1 MIVNLYSTGDNPK
14 TVSKTLT
21 AISSVT
27 ARVAHP
33 CNILRPEL
41 ILSGDATVN
50 AINANYVYIPDFGRY
65 YFIKDHTTNTAVRI
79 ILSCEVDPLMSWSA
93 GIRASKQLVTRSES
107 IGKPTYTP
115 DDQYLLKPNKDVK
128 VIAFEGGYFN
138 LESATQISYN
148 FLLNVA
154 GGGSGQQNAIRS
166 AEQKG
171 EANGT

>member
-1 MIVNLYSTGDNPK
+1 MIVNLYTTGDNPK
-14 TVSKTLT
+14 TVTKSLT

-27 ARVAHP
+27 ARVTHP

-41 ILSGDATVN
+41 ILSGDSTVN
-50 AINANYVYIPDFGRY
+50 AINANYVYIPDFARY
-65 YFIKDHTTNTAVRI
+65 YFIKDHTTDTAARI
-79 ILSCEVDPLMSWSA
+79 ILSCEIDPLMSWSA

-115 DDQYLLKPNKDVK
+115 DDQYLLKPNKDIK
-128 VIAFEGGYFN
+128 VIAFDGGYFN

-154 GGGSGQQNAIRS
+154 GGGSGQQSQTEGVEEI
-166 AEQKG
+166 
-171 EANGT
+171 GT

>member
-14 TVSKTLT
+14 TVTKSLT

-27 ARVAHP
+27 ARLVHP

-41 ILSGDATVN
+41 VLSGDSTVN

-65 YFIKDHTTNTAVRI
+65 YFIKDHTTDTAVRI
-79 ILSCEVDPLMSWSA
+79 ILSCEVDPLMSWAA
-93 GIRASKQLVTRSES
+93 GIKASKQLVTRSES
-107 IGKPTYTP
+107 VGKPTYTP
-115 DDQYLLKPNKDVK
+115 DDQYLLKPNKDIK

-138 LESATQISYN
+138 LETATQISYN

-154 GGGSGQQNAIRS
+154 GGGSGQQAQT
-166 AEQKG
+166 EQTEG
-171 EANGT
+171 VETIGT